1 MVLILLMLITVNYFY
16 YQIQKKFYV
25 HVVWNGTTWTYN
37 FFVSLIVSERENQK
51 LPRLLSKEFEL
62 WIYWNE
68 QKVIT
73 IWQMN
78 ICIFSNETVME
89 LTDCFGCLFLS
100 CHICTV
106 SCYSLVN
113 WMSKNPDSK
122 QLQYLKF
129 KWLHQNSN
137 P

>member
-1 MVLILLMLITVNYFY
+1 MVLIMLMLIAINYFY
-16 YQIQKKFYV
+16 YQRRKKLDV
-25 HVVWNGTTWTYN
+25 HVAWNGTTWTYN
-37 FFVSLIVSERENQK
+37 FFVSLIVSGREYQK

-89 LTDCFGCLFLS
+89 LTNCLGCLFLS

-106 SCYSLVN
+106 SCYSL
-113 WMSKNPDSK
+113 
-122 QLQYLKF
+122 
-129 KWLHQNSN
+129 WLTECQRILTQNSHN
-137 P
+137 I